1 MKSKVDSK
9 NGRVVTSVQISLAKP
24 TNQRA
29 GNKIQLT
36 QTPPSK
42 KMITY
47 TREFLLSLRSTN
59 SKAPKMMNIDSKLL
73 NSSVFDNFGRKYNE
87 FLKLKVYGPSIQ
99 CIWSLL
105 TEAPIGGYHIR
116 LYHLVIG

>member
-59 SKAPKMMNIDSKLL
+59 SKAPKMMNIDSK
-73 NSSVFDNFGRKYNE
+73 FE
-87 FLKLKVYGPSIQ
+87 FCFTKMPLRNVVGILFSILAYAICQ
-99 CIWSLL
+99 M
-105 TEAPIGGYHIR
+105 PF
-116 LYHLVIG
+116 